1 MLGPR
6 KYESELALR
15 TSMPGVATGLA
26 YTPAGG
32 EIIFIEATAY
42 AGKGLLTLTGQI
54 GDVMKESVQ
63 AAFSLVKSRME
74 GLPITPAQLAK
85 TDIHVHV
92 PAGAIP
98 KDGPSA
104 GVAMFT
110 ALTSL
115 LMKRPVRADVA
126 MTGEIT
132 LRGLVLPIG
141 GIKEKVL
148 AAKRAGIQAV
158 ILPERNRKDLVDLPP
173 DARKELKFHF
183 VRNVDDVLETAL
195 VKAKRSKRA
204 R

>member
-1 MLGPR
+1 
-6 KYESELALR
+6 
-15 TSMPGVATGLA
+15 VATGLA
-26 YTPAGG
+26 YTPTGG

-42 AGKGLLTLTGQI
+42 EGKGLLTLTGQI

-63 AAFSLVKSRME
+63 AAFSLLKSRME
-74 GLPITPAQLAK
+74 GLPITPRQLAK

-92 PAGAIP
+92 PAGAVP

-110 ALTSL
+110 ALSSL

-132 LRGLVLPIG
+132 LRGLVLPVG

-148 AAKRAGIQAV
+148 AAKRAGIQGI
-158 ILPERNRKDLVDLPP
+158 ILPERNRKDLADLPP

-183 VRNVDDVLETAL
+183 VRNVDDVLEAAL
-195 VKAKRSKRA
+195 VKAKRAKRV